1 MARIKIDLPQAFTF
15 STSIDIRISD
25 LNYGGHVGNDTILS
39 LLHEARV
46 RFLKH
51 YGYSELNL
59 EGIGIIM
66 GDVAIEY
73 KAEGFYGDRLN
84 IKVCAAEFTR
94 VSFDIF
100 YKIEKEHEGKN
111 IVVAVAKTGI
121 VGYDYNLKKVAAIPE
136 KARLTLTE
144 NYSH

>member
-1 MARIKIDLPQAFTF
+1 MARIKIDLPAAFTF

-51 YGYSELNL
+51 HGYSELNL

-66 GDVAIEY
+66 GDVGIEY
-73 KAEGFYGDRLN
+73 KAEGFYGDKLN
-84 IKVCAAEFTR
+84 IKVCADEFTR
-94 VSFDIF
+94 VSFDMF

-121 VGYDYNLKKVAAIPE
+121 VGYDYSLKKVAAIPE
-136 KARLTLTE
+136 KAKLTLTE
-144 NYSH
+144 NRSL

>member
-1 MARIKIDLPQAFTF
+1 MARIKIDLPKTFTF

-46 RFLKH
+46 RFLQH

-84 IKVCAAEFTR
+84 IQVCADEFTR

-100 YKIEKEHEGKN
+100 YKIEKEHQGKN
-111 IVVAVAKTGI
+111 IVVAIAKTGI

-136 KARLTLTE
+136 KAKLTLTG
-144 NYSH
+144 NSSH

>member
-1 MARIKIDLPQAFTF
+1 MARIKIDLPPAFTF
-15 STSIDIRISD
+15 STCIDIRISD

-73 KAEGFYGDRLN
+73 KAEGFYGDQLN
-84 IKVCAAEFTR
+84 IHVCSDEFTR

-111 IVVAVAKTGI
+111 IVVAIAKTGI

-136 KARLTLTE
+136 KAKLTLTARD
-144 NYSH
+144 SH

>member
-1 MARIKIDLPQAFTF
+1 MARIKIDLPAAFTF

-46 RFLKH
+46 RFLKY
-51 YGYSELNL
+51 YGYSELSL

-73 KAEGFYGDRLN
+73 KAEGFYGDKLN
-84 IKVCAAEFTR
+84 IQVCADEFTR

-111 IVVAVAKTGI
+111 ITVAVAKTGI

-136 KARLTLTE
+136 KAKLTLAE
-144 NYSH
+144 NSNP

>member
-1 MARIKIDLPQAFTF
+1 MARIKIDLPATFTF

-51 YGYSELNL
+51 YGYSELDL

-73 KAEGFYGDRLN
+73 KAEGFYGDKLK
-84 IKVCAAEFTR
+84 IEVCAAEFTR

-100 YKIEKEHEGKN
+100 YRITKEQEGKN
-111 IVVAVAKTGI
+111 IAVAIAKTGI
-121 VGYDYNLKKVAAIPE
+121 VGYDYTLKKVAAIPE
-136 KARLTLTE
+136 KAKLTLTE
-144 NYSH
+144 KRIH